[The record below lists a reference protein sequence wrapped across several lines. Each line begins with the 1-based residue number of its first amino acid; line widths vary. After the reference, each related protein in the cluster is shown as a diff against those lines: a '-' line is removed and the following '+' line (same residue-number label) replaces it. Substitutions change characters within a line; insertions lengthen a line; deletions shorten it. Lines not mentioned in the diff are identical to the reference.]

1 MEGTLLRKVKPE
13 TLESFLSTICNV
25 IDEIREAVPN
35 KEEQF
40 RDESY
45 TACLMMNYNV
55 IQALKWHELKKQ
67 EGKEIAG

>member
-1 MEGTLLRKVKPE
+1 MEETLLRKVKPE
-13 TLESFLSTICNV
+13 TLESLLSAICNV
-25 IDEIREAVPN
+25 IDEIKEAVPN
-35 KEEQF
+35 KEGRF

-45 TACLMMNYNV
+45 TACLMMNYDV

>member
-1 MEGTLLRKVKPE
+1 MEETLLRKVKPE

-45 TACLMMNYNV
+45 TACLMM
-55 IQALKWHELKKQ
+55 
-67 EGKEIAG
+67 

>member
-1 MEGTLLRKVKPE
+1 MRKVKPE
-13 TLESFLSTICNV
+13 TLECFLSTICNV

-35 KEEQF
+35 KEDQF

-55 IQALKWHELKKQ
+55 IQALRWHELKKQ

>member
-1 MEGTLLRKVKPE
+1 MEDTLLRKVKPE
-13 TLESFLSTICNV
+13 TLESLLNAACNV
-25 IDEIREAVPN
+25 INEIREAVPS

-55 IQALKWHELKKQ
+55 IQALRWHECKKQ
-67 EGKEIAG
+67 ESKEIAG